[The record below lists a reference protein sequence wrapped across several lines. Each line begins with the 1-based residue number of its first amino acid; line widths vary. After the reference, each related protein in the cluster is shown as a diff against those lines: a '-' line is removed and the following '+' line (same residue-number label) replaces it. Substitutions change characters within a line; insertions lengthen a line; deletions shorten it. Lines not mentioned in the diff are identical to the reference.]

1 VSSDLKVG
9 FHEKTGLP
17 GLTSELAEA
26 AVKTVW
32 ELFDGP
38 LPAQVDVVVIGMEEH
53 CRLHEEFLSDPTPTD
68 VMAFPYA
75 DKDLFGEIIVNSDM
89 ALLQAPLQKQSA
101 LAEMTLYI
109 VHGALHLLGFDD
121 TSVPSREKM
130 RAAEQKVVE
139 KLRKQI

>member
-1 VSSDLKVG
+1 
-9 FHEKTGLP
+9 
-17 GLTSELAEA
+17 
-26 AVKTVW
+26 
-32 ELFDGP
+32 LFDGP